1 MEIERTEDRGV
12 TVVEVRGVI
21 NFGEPAQ
28 EFSAYLHDLLAADVP
43 AVLVDLSGID
53 HVDSTGL
60 GELVGYLQR
69 FEKEGRRLALYRPHR
84 RILSLLR
91 LTRLDEIFSIY
102 EDREEEARRRAVASG
117 RQRGTP
123 SSDHHRRCGR
133 SR

>member
-1 MEIERTEDRGV
+1 MSPTGARGRREEKMEIDRSEDRGV

-102 EDREEEARRRAVASG
+102 EDREEAITALSPAGS
-117 RQRGTP
+117 
-123 SSDHHRRCGR
+123 
-133 SR
+133 

>member
-1 MEIERTEDRGV
+1 MAPNGTRGRREEQMEIERSQDRGV
-12 TVVEVRGVI
+12 TVVAVRGVI

-28 EFSAYLHDLLAADVP
+28 QFSSYLQDLLAADVP
-43 AVLVDLSGID
+43 AVLVDMSGID
-53 HVDSTGL
+53 NVDSTGL

-102 EDREEEARRRAVASG
+102 EDLEEAIVALS
-117 RQRGTP
+117 P
-123 SSDHHRRCGR
+123 ADS
-133 SR
+133 